1 MVTSTVVQASNGST
15 PQPLLAEEMGCTGMS
30 SSQALQHQV
39 HDESRETRHEAV
51 AGDTRDDAVRDS
63 SNGARGNADQA
74 PHPQAQMSSFQSCTS
89 MSSSRKNPYHAQDQS
104 SAEGNLSACDSRG
117 TACDSRGRRGNQGS
131 AEIVPKP
138 DTNMSNTSMSSSQ
151 QHLRHAQDQSNAE
164 RDLGACESRGIASDS
179 RGRRGDQ
186 GSEGTT
192 FTSEM
197 SMRCSAHVQLNV
209 QDEPRVHC

>member
-74 PHPQAQMSSFQSCTS
+74 PPAGANELFSELHEHELFSEEPVPCAGPIQRRREPQC
-89 MSSSRKNPYHAQDQS
+89 
-104 SAEGNLSACDSRG
+104 
-117 TACDSRGRRGNQGS
+117 
-131 AEIVPKP
+131 
-138 DTNMSNTSMSSSQ
+138 
-151 QHLRHAQDQSNAE
+151 LR
-164 RDLGACESRGIASDS
+164 
-179 RGRRGDQ
+179 
-186 GSEGTT
+186 
-192 FTSEM
+192 FTRHG
-197 SMRCSAHVQLNV
+197 MRFTRQK
-209 QDEPRVHC
+209 R